1 MLKWTCDL
9 CGSELPDYC
18 DAYQCPATTEPGDP
32 DVLDAAA

>member
-1 MLKWTCDL
+1 LRWTCDL
-9 CGSELPDYC
+9 CGDVPDYC